1 MFCDSYDTV
10 TRDTRWVS
18 ALGLLG
24 WHSSLGSSL
33 QEKKTE
39 CTSNSKPASLPA
51 VPEGTAK
58 MSSVGSRE
66 GEQAEKEYVISP
78 QQQQKL
84 RKKFGVL
91 YDPIKHQANAKGG

>member
-1 MFCDSYDTV
+1 
-10 TRDTRWVS
+10 
-18 ALGLLG
+18 
-24 WHSSLGSSL
+24 
-33 QEKKTE
+33 
-39 CTSNSKPASLPA
+39 
-51 VPEGTAK
+51 